1 MNKVRAI
8 AVVGQTAS
16 GKSKLAL
23 TLARRAWRR
32 DHLYGFHAGVPWHGY
47 WHRQAHG
54 RGTGAGAAP
63 PVCIDEPSEPFAVA
77 DYAPLAE
84 RAVMEVA
91 AMGQTPI
98 LVGGTG
104 LYLKALMHGLSLGG
118 VKSDE
123 RVRAKYAA
131 IASDADGRE
140 RLHRMLADVDAEAAK
155 RLHPN
160 DVRRVIRA
168 LEIRELTGIP
178 MSAQKQ
184 EEPELPF
191 EILPIGLRMPR
202 EVLFDRIGR
211 RVSQMMEQGL
221 LAEVQSLLERGVPPD
236 AQAMQGIGYKELVP
250 VAEGRARRPDAVW
263 QIILNTRHYAKRQ
276 ETWLKGE
283 PAIRWFDAAASEMP
297 DHAYETAEAFLSG
310 KDKKEGKR
318 KT

>member
-23 TLARRAWRR
+23 TLARRLGGVIICMDSMQVYRGMDIGTAKPT
-32 DHLYGFHAGVPWHGY
+32 AGEQALAP
-47 WHRQAHG
+47 HRLFDI
-54 RGTGAGAAP
+54 
-63 PVCIDEPSEPFAVA
+63 VEPSEPFAVA

-236 AQAMQGIGYKELVP
+236 AQAMQGICYKELVP

-263 QIILNTRHYAKRQ
+263 QIILNTRHYAMRQ

-310 KDKKEGKR
+310 KDK
-318 KT
+318 